1 MLEVVLIT
9 TIPRLAPAPFFS
21 CGRLP
26 ELGLSLRTH
35 FIHSFRGLEMLHC
48 GLPRVSRIERES
60 HVVPRPPW
68 ASRSP
73 LRTAAAFRPPAPPAS
88 TSSKSSSCTRAP
100 GSTTLRTSL
109 AGDWEA
115 RQ

>member
-35 FIHSFRGLEMLHC
+35 FIHSFI
-48 GLPRVSRIERES
+48 VSAERFFG
-60 HVVPRPPW
+60 VW
-68 ASRSP
+68 G
-73 LRTAAAFRPPAPPAS
+73 
-88 TSSKSSSCTRAP
+88 KC
-100 GSTTLRTSL
+100 
-109 AGDWEA
+109 
-115 RQ
+115 